1 VRRPALLVLALAATA
16 CRPAQEPAARA
27 YLFEKGQYQALY
39 GADGHIRRLLYDGNR
54 DRVAEV
60 VVIYTNLAPRRF
72 EVDDDLDGIVDRWE
86 DYRHHGP
93 LERVARA
100 RRQPGVPDVWESLD
114 PSGKVTR
121 RELDEDGDGR
131 VDHSE
136 QFVQG
141 RLASVEI
148 DTDRDGRNDR
158 WQTWRGGAL
167 AEETIDT
174 DGDGTADR
182 HLVYGAGGV
191 RMETLG
197 RF

>member
-1 VRRPALLVLALAATA
+1 MRLPLFALALAASA
-16 CRPAQEPAARA
+16 CPPPPEPVARA
-27 YLFEKGQYQALY
+27 YLFEKGEYQALY
-39 GADGHIRRLLYDGNR
+39 GADGRIRRLLYDGNG
-54 DRVAEV
+54 DRVADI
-60 VVIYTNLAPRRF
+60 VVIYDNLSPRRF
-72 EVDDDLDGIVDRWE
+72 EIDDDRDGVVDRWE
-86 DYRHHGP
+86 DYGG
-93 LERVARA
+93 LGRVGRA
-100 RRQPGVPDVWESLD
+100 RRQPGVPDVWETLD

-136 QFVQG
+136 QFAQG

-158 WQTWRGGAL
+158 WQTWREGAL